1 MMLGDDAAAPVAL
14 YVRAMK
20 QVARMLRAGDHP
32 ELVADGLLALA
43 LTVFGQL
50 NLRFHIDGSTQY
62 GSGFA
67 AAAATAIAT
76 AAIALR
82 RRARC

>member
-67 AAAATAIAT
+67 AATAIAT